1 MILGI
6 VELTLDI
13 PGASSLKD
21 KRQVIRSLMDRIRHD
36 FHVSISEV
44 GDQELWNRATLGIAC
59 VTNDAGHAESVLGKV
74 RNVFDRDP
82 DAEIID
88 WLQSIEHR

>member
-1 MILGI
+1 MVFGI

-21 KRQVIRSLMDRIRHD
+21 KRQVVRSLMDRIRRD
-36 FHVSISEV
+36 FKVAISEV

-59 VTNDAGHAESVLGKV
+59 VSNDAVHAESIFTKIRSVL
-74 RNVFDRDP
+74 DRG
-82 DAEIID
+82 ANSEIIE